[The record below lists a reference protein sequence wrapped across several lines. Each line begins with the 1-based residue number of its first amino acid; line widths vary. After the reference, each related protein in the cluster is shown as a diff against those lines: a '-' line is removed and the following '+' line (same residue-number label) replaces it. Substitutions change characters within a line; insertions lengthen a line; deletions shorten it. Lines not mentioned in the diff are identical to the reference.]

1 MASGGVAVRC
11 SPDAGFRQREP
22 GPDYGN
28 VPQPDT
34 PMIAD
39 KLDRAAL
46 YRGLNPRIHTALE
59 WLQATDLNAL
69 PVGRV
74 DLDGD
79 HLFAL
84 VQEYDTKPRDDG
96 VWEAHRKYI
105 DVQYVVRGR
114 ERMGY
119 IPVEAITV
127 TKPYDAEKDYLNGT
141 GNGSFI
147 YAPMGMV
154 FVFWPGDAHMP
165 GMQVDGPEP
174 VRKIV
179 IKVEA

>member
-1 MASGGVAVRC
+1 
-11 SPDAGFRQREP
+11 
-22 GPDYGN
+22 
-28 VPQPDT
+28 
-34 PMIAD
+34 MIAD
-39 KLDRAAL
+39 KLERAAL
-46 YRGLNPRIHTALE
+46 YSGLAPRIRTALE

-79 HLFAL
+79 NLFAL

-119 IPVEAITV
+119 IPVEVITV
-127 TKPYDAEKDYLNGT
+127 TKEYDAEKDYLNGT

-154 FVFWPGDAHMP
+154 FVLWPGDAHMP

-179 IKVEA
+179 MKVAV